1 MSATLAVSF
10 AACSKKGGS
19 PSSSGSSGSSAGGVN
34 VSQTAI
40 DTDKHSADG
49 SAAPGTASTASAGG
63 EATSGSTSDVG
74 STAASNSGSS
84 PAAGSASAPAQ
95 GSAAAPGSAA
105 PVGSATAPASG
116 TVAGAPAVAA
126 GAPAAPAAP
135 VVEEHGCFDLA
146 FKHVPTAGHSDNES
160 CARHRNVVTLK
171 HKNVNLASVCVRVG
185 KTPVKFDRYKPSAK
199 EAKAGDVSDFDR
211 IVIGTYAGPHAQV
224 NVRYCLG
231 KDSCNEDC
239 KIPKDEFMAAIGA
252 REDDGGPVQLGHWQ
266 KGDDGEQAAKLNS
279 DLKRSLASF
288 EESGAAEVGPL
299 TTFKGWESGEAASAC
314 GK

>member
-105 PVGSATAPASG
+105 AVGSATAPASG

-126 GAPAAPAAP
+126 GAPAAP

-211 IVIGTYAGPHAQV
+211 IVIGTYAGPHTQV